1 MNDGKACA
9 AGARVDTA
17 RSWCPATPSGPATST
32 PTAYPAAYASG
43 WVAVHVLPSAA
54 SVPATG
60 APLAL
65 LVTVTLVARPCAT
78 CTTIGVS
85 GFTPW
90 VPGLIDTTGRTGA
103 AVVGGAGR
111 KPGAPGA
118 EGAPVAT
125 ARPPQ
130 RVRSTSTPSAAGILR
145 GRQAVPS
152 VRSRS
157 IRSGVSDPPILTHA
171 TGRRDRRAR
180 PWEVCPDR
188 PRGRA
193 GRFGVVGWR
202 GARHVTD
209 EPAEPPGRPVR

>member
-9 AGARVDTA
+9 AGARVDTT
-17 RSWCPATPSGPATST
+17 RSWWPPTPSGPATST
-32 PTAYPAAYASG
+32 PTESPAAYASG
-43 WVAVHVLPSAA
+43 WEAVHVLPSAA

-65 LVTVTLVARPCAT
+65 LVTMTLVARPCAT

-103 AVVGGAGR
+103 VVVGGPGR

-118 EGAPVAT
+118 EGVPVAT
-125 ARPPQ
+125 ARAPQ
-130 RVRSTSTPSAAGILR
+130 RVRSTSTPSAVGSLR
-145 GRQAVPS
+145 GRGAT

-157 IRSGVSDPPILTHA
+157 IRSGSPI
-171 TGRRDRRAR
+171 
-180 PWEVCPDR
+180 PDSH
-188 PRGRA
+188 PRGRSTPQA
-193 GRFGVVGWR
+193 APPVG
-202 GARHVTD
+202 GMS
-209 EPAEPPGRPVR
+209 

>member
-17 RSWCPATPSGPATST
+17 RSWCPAAPSGPATST

-90 VPGLIDTTGRTGA
+90 VPGLIDTTGRTGV

-118 EGAPVAT
+118 DGVPVAT
-125 ARPPQ
+125 ARPAQ

-145 GRQAVPS
+145 EPPSGAIGAVTLHPIGGRLPPDSHPRDRSSRQAA
-152 VRSRS
+152 
-157 IRSGVSDPPILTHA
+157 PP
-171 TGRRDRRAR
+171 
-180 PWEVCPDR
+180 
-188 PRGRA
+188 
-193 GRFGVVGWR
+193 VG
-202 GARHVTD
+202 GMS
-209 EPAEPPGRPVR
+209 